1 MFNWLKRDTSRVP
14 VSQVRGL
21 IGTLADIAM
30 NASNLTWQNVWG
42 TIKHEQMYSG
52 NSYAALKLSAVK
64 CALDIYTGMVG
75 TVPRRMYAL
84 ESGTQKKLRI
94 VATTDH
100 PASRLFSHYFHPEL
114 PSDEALLMIVYD
126 MLMDGNA
133 YFIKEPDVQG
143 RTSRLYYVHPSRVP
157 RGNIFRSTAGQE
169 KLTNGRMAAQGELL
183 YRIDTGLSSRD
194 VKSEPLLISR
204 SDIVHFKNKVL
215 DTEHHRGVGFI
226 ESSEI
231 SRDLYRAAEE
241 FGWRFYSRGIATQM
255 FLTTD
260 NRLAPEVLK
269 RVEANF
275 NDDPNA
281 PLESIFKT
289 RVLEQGLKPVHMG
302 IPFQHLQFIETR
314 AFSVE
319 DIARGL
325 TIPPVLLH
333 SYMGTKAGDVPLS
346 EAIAMF
352 IQTGIGPLLSR
363 IAQQFRTECLPLPSQ
378 MLFGFE
384 FEHLYLYRTVIG
396 EFTTALRNLFEIGM
410 IDRQY
415 GAGLL
420 GMHIDPND
428 PANNLRY
435 LPVNLMTVQHSLH
448 LEEGA
453 DLNNDMLEKQIE
465 MQQQTND
472 GMVTEEKYTAVQ
484 KQAEAK
490 SPNGDKMDQ
499 SPSKD
504 NIDKRIR
511 NADERIR
518 NAYLNVINGLKQYEA
533 RVLDQK
539 KQSRPDDFETART
552 EFYAADG
559 KFATM
564 LNDQLE
570 PWEDVIL
577 GMPGLM
583 LSPKQLIPVWLNK
596 QSLPDGYDTFPGE
609 HENE

>member
-1 MFNWLKRDTSRVP
+1 MLNWFKKDNRSVP
-14 VSQVRGL
+14 VSKVQSL
-21 IGTLADIAM
+21 INTVADVVV
-30 NASNLTWQNVWG
+30 NASALTWNNVWG
-42 TIKHEQMYSG
+42 TIKHEQMHSG
-52 NSYAALKLSAVK
+52 NSYQALKLSAVK

-94 VATTDH
+94 VSTTDH

-114 PSDEALLMIVYD
+114 QSDDALLMIVYD

-133 YFIKEPDVQG
+133 YFVREPDVQG
-143 RTSRLYYVHPSRVP
+143 RTARLYYIHPTRIP

-169 KLTNGRMAAQGELL
+169 KLTSGRMAAKGELL

-194 VKSEPLLISR
+194 VASEPLLLSKA
-204 SDIVHFKNKVL
+204 DIVHFKNKVM
-215 DTEHHRGVGFI
+215 DTEHHRGVGFV
-226 ESSEI
+226 EASEL
-231 SRDLYRAAEE
+231 SRDLYRASEE
-241 FGWRFYSRGIATQM
+241 FGWRFYTRGIATQM

-275 NDDPNA
+275 TDDPNA

-325 TIPPVLLH
+325 NIPPVLLH
-333 SYMGTKAGDVPLS
+333 SYMGTKAGDVSMS
-346 EAIAMF
+346 EAIALF

-363 IAQQFRTECLPLPSQ
+363 IAQQFKTECLPLSSQ

-453 DLNNDMLEKQIE
+453 DLNNNMLEKQIE
-465 MQQQTND
+465 MQKQTNE
-472 GMVTEEKYTAVQ
+472 GMVSAEEHESVQ

-490 SPNGDKMDQ
+490 SSNGDKMDK

-511 NADERIR
+511 NADERIK
-518 NAYLNVINGLKQYEA
+518 NAFTNVINGLKQYET

-559 KFATM
+559 KFASM
-564 LNDQLE
+564 LNEQLD
-570 PWEDVIL
+570 PWEDVLL
-577 GMPGLM
+577 GCSDISQY
-583 LSPKQLIPVWLNK
+583 SPKQLVTAWLNNC
-596 QSLPDGYDTFPGE
+596 SFPEG
-609 HENE
+609 NNDVSI